1 MSISS
6 NGAIHYFTVM
16 YLVFKS
22 KFSLKFVY
30 TKLIYNEQEEIFAYL
45 FVGICIQFWG
55 SMSQS
60 FYVFTKAKNVPM
72 RGQIQPV

>member
-22 KFSLKFVY
+22 KFSLGSLFNK
-30 TKLIYNEQEEIFAYL
+30 KLIYNEQEEIFAYL
-45 FVGICIQFWG
+45 FVGICI
-55 SMSQS
+55 
-60 FYVFTKAKNVPM
+60 
-72 RGQIQPV
+72 